1 MTEKR
6 FTSQR
11 TDDYNFSDILDDG
24 KWIGICH
31 VDCEDDF
38 VDKLNELAD
47 ENLQW
52 KEENKKLKE
61 KIQLLQGE
69 LNADAKQYKIFID
82 IIDEA
87 DDLICSHLS
96 KHYQRKWRT
105 FCKNKEYDFE

>member
-1 MTEKR
+1 MTETNER
-6 FTSQR
+6 VTVDFDSES
-11 TDDYNFSDILDDG
+11 YYLDGEYWGSWDNYG
-24 KWIGICH
+24 
-31 VDCEDDF
+31 EEMA
-38 VDKLNELAD
+38 DKINELLYD

-96 KHYQRKWRT
+96 KHYQRKWRS